1 VSVSNAY
8 IRFLNLI
15 DALDHMNPGRS
26 LDSLEIQ
33 LLEFIV
39 QQQAQNQAVLV
50 GDIISLNYIGSQAT
64 LHSRLKDL
72 VLHGYVKLIADKKDA
87 RKKSVI
93 PTRLAAKYIEFM
105 SNCLEKSVKLT

>member
-1 VSVSNAY
+1 MPNAY

-15 DALDHMNPGRS
+15 DALDRMNPGRS

-50 GDIISLNYIGSQAT
+50 GDIIRLNCIGSQAT
-64 LHSRLKDL
+64 LHSRLKNL
-72 VLHGYVKLIADKKDA
+72 ALRGYVKLLTDKEDA

-93 PTRLAAKYIEFM
+93 PTKLAVKYIEFM
-105 SNCLEKSVKLT
+105 STCLEKSVKVT

>member
-1 VSVSNAY
+1 VSNAY

-39 QQQAQNQAVLV
+39 QQQAQN
-50 GDIISLNYIGSQAT
+50 QAT